1 MASMNTH
8 DRAPSLNLAA
18 TETAIPSYGA
28 LQDTATLTDIC
39 IRLQV
44 RAAVAH
50 VKGDRTTEMAAKN
63 QRAALMYTLQK
74 EKSAR
79 STAKRHRYHPMVQAG
94 HKSSAADIGS
104 KHTAPATAT
113 KILYSPVLQSD
124 DSESQGLPLERI
136 AKKAFYRAKKCR
148 LDFDE
153 LFGDTLA
160 NLAED
165 KRDYS
170 QISKDQDHAVN
181 KRIAR
186 ALSKGVHDLLAK
198 DYCEHHS
205 REMKLLGDAYEKW
218 TPRLTPVAVECYRF
232 G

>member
-1 MASMNTH
+1 M
-8 DRAPSLNLAA
+8 
-18 TETAIPSYGA
+18 
-28 LQDTATLTDIC
+28 
-39 IRLQV
+39 
-44 RAAVAH
+44 
-50 VKGDRTTEMAAKN
+50 
-63 QRAALMYTLQK
+63 
-74 EKSAR
+74 
-79 STAKRHRYHPMVQAG
+79 
-94 HKSSAADIGS
+94 
-104 KHTAPATAT
+104 
-113 KILYSPVLQSD
+113 
-124 DSESQGLPLERI
+124 
-136 AKKAFYRAKKCR
+136 KCR

-170 QISKDQDHAVN
+170 QISKDQGHAVN